1 MMDVNEFLDLT
12 DNKTPQV
19 SVKFGKIPANYASGR
34 PTVILDGMTA
44 ATVKKYPYLSTY
56 TPVANHRVMIVQ
68 GVIIGD
74 IK

>member
-12 DNKTPQV
+12 EDKSPIV
-19 SVKFGKIPANYASGR
+19 SVKFGKIPANYTTGR
-34 PTVILDGMTA
+34 PTVILDGMTIP
-44 ATVKKYPYLSTY
+44 TIKRYPYIGSY
-56 TPVANHRVMIVQ
+56 VPKANARVMIVQ